1 MQSFYIGAVKGKN
14 ERFPQTAPTDVAVK
28 SVDGSQSSRELENL
42 QKGRTDRTWHRFGA
56 GLGGSDTFVSQSL
69 FGLNSLFCIFLV
81 LQSLFMPENRRE
93 NNFLYLLVRPRSLLG
108 SVRSEDTW

>member
-28 SVDGSQSSRELENL
+28 SVDGSQSSRELEDL

-56 GLGGSDTFVSQSL
+56 GLGGSDAFVSRCL
-69 FGLNSLFCIFLV
+69 FLF
-81 LQSLFMPENRRE
+81 
-93 NNFLYLLVRPRSLLG
+93 
-108 SVRSEDTW
+108 